1 MLNHTILDRYIGKQI
16 LLSWFAV
23 FIVLILI
30 TTGTTSDYLLSRA
43 AEGSLPTNVI
53 FTLLSNTMVRLSV
66 QLVPV
71 SLFIGA
77 LFAFGRLYK
86 DSEMVS
92 MFACGVT
99 YKDLYR
105 PLFIIVVPLAIMSS
119 LANFFL
125 VPGLKH
131 EYYELMNAV
140 KDKVDVN
147 GIVAGRFTASKGENP
162 SVFFMEKRDEQGK
175 MHHVFLHQ
183 PDKSHRNSVETSLK
197 ASYYLD
203 DSGRRFML
211 FEDGIRYEGKPG
223 DADYRSISYKKHGVY
238 LEGSETANRRIKRN
252 EIPTSELWGSKNPSY
267 IAELHWRFS
276 IPMVLFVLSFLAVP
290 FSHTSPR
297 KGRFS
302 KMGPAILIYILYSNL
317 LIVGSSWLEK
327 GTIPGWLGLWWVHS
341 IFILLGL
348 VLLMKHTRF
357 DKRVMQRS

>member
-16 LLSWFAV
+16 LLSWIAV

-30 TTGTTSDYLLSRA
+30 ITGTTSDYLFSRA
-43 AEGSLPTNVI
+43 ADGSLPTNVI

-99 YKDLYR
+99 YKELYR
-105 PLFIIVVPLAIMSS
+105 PLFIIVVPLAIMAS

-131 EYYELMNAV
+131 EYYELENAV
-140 KDKVDVN
+140 KDKVDVS

-162 SVFFMEKRDEQGK
+162 SVFFMEKKDDQGK

-183 PDKSHRNSVETSLK
+183 PNKTDRNSVETSLK

-203 DSGRRFML
+203 DNGRRFML

-238 LEGSETANRRIKRN
+238 LEGSETARTRIKRN
-252 EIPTSELWGSKNPSY
+252 EIPTSELWGSNNPSY

-276 IPMVLFVLSFLAVP
+276 IPMVLLVLSFLAVP

-297 KGRFS
+297 KGRFT

-327 GTIPGWLGLWWVHS
+327 GSTPSWLGLWWVHG

-348 VLLMKHTRF
+348 VLLMKRTRF
-357 DKRVMQRS
+357 NQRVMKRS